1 MQPGSHMYA
10 KMTSPTEGGCD
21 RSPSRFVKGLH
32 SPYVKPD
39 SKRSSTLISCPYDH
53 QCKSTAPDFAALMS
67 HGVCTHGVFDSFL
80 CPFCPFSI
88 DNPEALVHHG
98 IMKHGFYPRSHPS
111 CIDLPCSD
119 STRTTY
125 RARRMPDR
133 SDYLE
138 DRVLSDHLSS
148 DNPTL
153 SWRPSLDYAAEGRL
167 RNTHSR
173 TGHRERNPL
182 RSVKKHRSHSKDSSN
197 TTPSPSPSPSPSRSP
212 LNLDLS
218 YDYTPPVDLT
228 ASALYRSLLAPFV
241 EPEPYP
247 MPDYA
252 EDTVIYPLEMPEFD
266 DDVFGRSCADD
277 L

>member
-1 MQPGSHMYA
+1 
-10 KMTSPTEGGCD
+10 
-21 RSPSRFVKGLH
+21 
-32 SPYVKPD
+32 
-39 SKRSSTLISCPYDH
+39 
-53 QCKSTAPDFAALMS
+53 
-67 HGVCTHGVFDSFL
+67 
-80 CPFCPFSI
+80 
-88 DNPEALVHHG
+88 
-98 IMKHGFYPRSHPS
+98 
-111 CIDLPCSD
+111 
-119 STRTTY
+119 
-125 RARRMPDR
+125 MPDR
-133 SDYLE
+133 SNYLE

-148 DNPTL
+148 DDPTL

-173 TGHRERNPL
+173 TGHRQRNPL
-182 RSVKKHRSHSKDSSN
+182 RSVKKHRSHSKDSIN

-266 DDVFGRSCADD
+266 DDVFGRSGADD